1 LAQVFLNL
9 KWYQMPKFFFS
20 FIIVLLL
27 IGFAFSMSNLF
38 SFEPD
43 FLNFNL
49 MRIFVEPAF
58 VMTIILT
65 VAIGSEYHYF
75 SKNLM
80 DRLYARSTEI
90 KHSESLKEESMNLK
104 ESQKL
109 MFEIENSKRFAYFF

>member
-1 LAQVFLNL
+1 
-9 KWYQMPKFFFS
+9 
-20 FIIVLLL
+20 
-27 IGFAFSMSNLF
+27 
-38 SFEPD
+38 
-43 FLNFNL
+43 